1 MTLINRIKM
10 KEMDTIDEF
19 VGKLSELS
27 NQLPWE
33 KISKNQNS

>member
-1 MTLINRIKM
+1 MADFNRVKM
-10 KEMDTIDEF
+10 KKTDTIDEF
-19 VGKLSELS
+19 VGNLSKLS